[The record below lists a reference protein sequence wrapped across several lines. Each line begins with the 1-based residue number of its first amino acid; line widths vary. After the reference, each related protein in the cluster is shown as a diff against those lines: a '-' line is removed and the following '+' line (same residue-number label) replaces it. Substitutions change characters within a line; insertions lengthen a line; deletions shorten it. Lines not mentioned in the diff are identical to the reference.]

1 MNKKRLA
8 ILLIIS
14 VILSAIPVYGMETE
28 PDTDAAIEIETADIA
43 SNDSPSTESN
53 SSDYWYDEVKGDEL
67 ERMMTSITNAVVS
80 SMDENWSELDKALY
94 LEDWLYGWA
103 AYDYDSLDIS
113 SNNFGSGHNAYDA
126 IVHRKAV
133 CEGFAKAYDILMNKA
148 GLFCIVV
155 ENEHMGDGAGHA
167 WNLVRINGKYYYVD
181 PTGSDRNTLEKNSSS
196 SPFLFNH
203 KFLKDRWEKYGIFKD
218 SPNYYEEQGKY
229 RYGIGTTKLRY
240 IDYYSRLIETK
251 HEEVISEPCDIHN
264 KLKIYGDGTE
274 EFLYENLK
282 VASGNEAN
290 NHKIHTGYNYE
301 LLPDGTCLRYSKVNY
316 NGANHTDAYGKKSKK
331 NCPDMEVHIYNN
343 DGSEIDPSAYKI
355 TYKNCVNAAWKSE
368 KKRPYFTIKWL
379 QNVNV
384 DPILTDPKYRFMVTI
399 NPADI
404 STLDLKYK
412 SATVKNGQPKIKS
425 LSFINECGKKVN
437 IKVLKNQ
444 NKSSSKD
451 SSKSGCTAT
460 ISDNTIILEGHG
472 NYTGTATIPV
482 S

>member
-14 VILSAIPVYGMETE
+14 IILSAIPVYGMERGA
-28 PDTDAAIEIETADIA
+28 DTDAAIEIENADIA
-43 SNDSPSTESN
+43 SGDSPSTESN
-53 SSDYWYDEVKGDEL
+53 SSEYWSDEKMAERQ
-67 ERMMTSITNAVVS
+67 RMMTSITNAVVS

-103 AYDYDSLDIS
+103 AYDHDSLDIGS
-113 SNNFGSGHNAYDA
+113 IDFGAGHDASDA
-126 IVHRKAV
+126 IVDRKAA
-133 CEGFAKAYDILMNKA
+133 CDGFAKAYDILMNKA

-155 ENEHMGDGAGHA
+155 TNEHMNHS
-167 WNLVRINGKYYYVD
+167 WNLVRIDGKYYYVN
-181 PTGSDRNTLEKNSSS
+181 PTGADRNTLAKNSSHN
-196 SPFLFNH
+196 PFLFNH
-203 KFLKDRWEKYGIFKD
+203 KFLKDLWEKNGLLKD
-218 SPNYYEEQGKY
+218 LPNYYEERGKY
-229 RYGIGTTKLRY
+229 YYGIGTTKL
-240 IDYYSRLIETK
+240 IHDSGFYYPSLIATK
-251 HEEVISEPCDIHN
+251 HEAVTPEPCDIHN

-274 EFLYENLK
+274 EFLYKNLK

-290 NHKIHTGYNYE
+290 NHKIHTGYDYE
-301 LLPDGTCLRYSKVNY
+301 LLPDGTCIQYSKVNY
-316 NGANHTDAYGKKSKK
+316 NGANHTNAYGKKSKK

-355 TYKNCVNAAWKSE
+355 TYKNCVNAVCKSE
-368 KKRPYFTIKWL
+368 KKRPYLTIKWL
-379 QNVNV
+379 QKMNV

-412 SATVKNGQPKIKS
+412 SATVKNGQPKIKG
-425 LSFINECGKKVN
+425 LSFINECGKKIG
-437 IKVLKNQ
+437 IKILKNW
-444 NKSSSKD
+444 NEGSPKD

-472 NYTGTATIPV
+472 NYTGTTTIPIG
-482 S
+482 